1 MWVRTVGLPL
11 LTWVADLRRSSY
23 ALPFNEPRPKRKT
36 CSSRFIAISQTQ
48 THWDHFI
55 TISQNAR
62 TRNDCLCTDGIAF
75 QAPKLSARRDLT
87 TIARLR
93 IDWKM
98 QKNKLDQKNVSKNDG
113 NCSDSQFFEWLHPW
127 FVLHP
132 KELMHIICIA
142 GWRLMGKAAQMMAK
156 AAFFAGDSKKT
167 HQHRKNNI
175 NIYIHI
181 QYTHMHPI
189 NSSHCTGY
197 SIGIPIWAGCHNVQ
211 KKATL
216 K

>member
-1 MWVRTVGLPL
+1 MSCWPSQIFLRTSLQWTQAKKKNMFQPIYRHFPDPNSLGPL
-11 LTWVADLRRSSY
+11 HHN
-23 ALPFNEPRPKRKT
+23 FPKRPNKERLSLYGWNCISSTKAVSKT
-36 CSSRFIAISQTQ
+36 RPHYHST
-48 THWDHFI
+48 
-55 TISQNAR
+55 SQNWLKNA
-62 TRNDCLCTDGIAF
+62 
-75 QAPKLSARRDLT
+75 
-87 TIARLR
+87 
-93 IDWKM
+93 
-98 QKNKLDQKNVSKNDG
+98 KNKLDQKNVSKNDG

-197 SIGIPIWAGCHNVQ
+197 SIGIPIWAGCRNVQ

>member
-1 MWVRTVGLPL
+1 
-11 LTWVADLRRSSY
+11 
-23 ALPFNEPRPKRKT
+23 
-36 CSSRFIAISQTQ
+36 
-48 THWDHFI
+48 
-55 TISQNAR
+55 
-62 TRNDCLCTDGIAF
+62 
-75 QAPKLSARRDLT
+75 
-87 TIARLR
+87 
-93 IDWKM
+93 
-98 QKNKLDQKNVSKNDG
+98 
-113 NCSDSQFFEWLHPW
+113 
-127 FVLHP
+127 
-132 KELMHIICIA
+132 MHIICIA

-211 KKATL
+211 KKVTL